1 MRNDQYRLSMCLKKK
16 TRGGGGQVVEGGDF
30 LVPNKK
36 VEHCL
41 HGCKYLY
48 SLIHCGVLQSVQFYL
63 CEVVVLAYAE
73 Y

>member
-1 MRNDQYRLSMCLKKK
+1 MSKEKRRGG
-16 TRGGGGQVVEGGDF
+16 GGGGQVVEGGDF

-48 SLIHCGVLQSVQFYL
+48 SLIYCGVLQSVQFYL